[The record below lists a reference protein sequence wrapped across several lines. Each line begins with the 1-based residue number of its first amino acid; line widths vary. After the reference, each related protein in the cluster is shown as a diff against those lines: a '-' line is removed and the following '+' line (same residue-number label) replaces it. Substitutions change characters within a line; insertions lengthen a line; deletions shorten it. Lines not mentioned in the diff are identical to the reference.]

1 MQSKD
6 DIGRGCQITRRG
18 CVRKERK
25 RGRTERDM
33 RVSDEI
39 DDDVYDQGRG
49 LIILYEPHQ
58 GVTAVG
64 KEAE

>member
-1 MQSKD
+1 
-6 DIGRGCQITRRG
+6 
-18 CVRKERK
+18 
-25 RGRTERDM
+25 M